1 LQISTL
7 SLNLLVKILA
17 VMADPKAVTVALTA
31 HFFEQN
37 GGLKVW
43 TPIPSLSMAG
53 QRTVI

>member
-1 LQISTL
+1 M
-7 SLNLLVKILA
+7 KILA
-17 VMADPKAVTVALTA
+17 VMAGPKAATVALTA